1 MLLSMFRMKTY
12 SLPVLLFFAVFSFN
26 CSGQLIKLPNAGTI
40 GNALNKPL
48 TSDEVASGLKE
59 ALTQGIGKG
68 ATQASQKDGYYG
80 NQLIR
85 IPFPQ
90 DVKRVES
97 TLRSVGLGSQV
108 DQFVLSLNRAA
119 EDAAQTAKPI
129 FIGAIRKL
137 TFKDVWNILTGEKD
151 AATQFLRRTTSEEL
165 YRAFAPHIQ
174 QSLDKTYATKYYS
187 DVMNAYNAIPLVQKV
202 NPNLNDYA
210 TKKAMDGLFIL
221 VAQEEANIREN
232 PVARTTELLR
242 RVFAKQSKS

>member
-1 MLLSMFRMKTY
+1 MFRTKTR
-12 SLPVLLFFAVFSFN
+12 SLTLLLFFAVFSFN
-26 CSGQLIKLPNAGTI
+26 CSGQLIKLPKVSDLPNP
-40 GNALNKPL
+40 LNKPL
-48 TSDEVASGLKE
+48 TSEEVAGGLKE

-68 ATQASQKDGYYG
+68 ANQAAQKDGYYG

-90 DVKRVES
+90 DVKKVET
-97 TLRSVGLGSQV
+97 TLRTVGLGSQV
-108 DQFVLSLNRAA
+108 DKFVLSLNRAA

-151 AATQFLRRTTSEEL
+151 AATQFLKRTTSDEL

-187 DVMNAYNAIPLVQKV
+187 DVMSAYNAIPLVEKV

-210 TKKAMDGLFIL
+210 TKKAMDGLFTL

-242 RVFAKQSKS
+242 RVFARQNKS

>member
-1 MLLSMFRMKTY
+1 MNLRMKTTSVY
-12 SLPVLLFFAVFSFN
+12 LLLFFALFSFN
-26 CSGQLIKLPNAGTI
+26 CSGQLVKLPSVGQINE
-40 GNALNKPL
+40 ALNKSKPL
-48 TSDEVASGLKE
+48 TSDEVAGGLKE
-59 ALTQGIGKG
+59 ALTQGIAKG
-68 ATQASQKDGYYG
+68 ATQASQKDGYFG

-85 IPFPQ
+85 IPFPE

-97 TLRSVGLGSQV
+97 TLRNVGLGSQV
-108 DQFVLSLNRAA
+108 DKFVLSLNRAA

-129 FIGAIRKL
+129 FLGAIRKL

-174 QSLDKTYATKYYS
+174 KSLDKTYATKYYS
-187 DVMNAYNAIPLVQKV
+187 DVMNAYNAIPLTQKV

-210 TKKAMDGLFIL
+210 TKEAMDGLFLL

-232 PVARTTELLR
+232 PVARTTDLLK
-242 RVFAKQSKS
+242 RVFSKQAKS